1 MTVRMP
7 ETKRILVFSPYALW
21 RYHTVYEGVVAKAC
35 RERGADVR
43 YLSCDG
49 LPECDQHWFSKGGT
63 ARPADICQRCRAQAL
78 ANVGSVEFATQW
90 ISEFISVEERAAVDA
105 WVRHLEPQH
114 FIGARF
120 RGLPLGEWSL
130 SSMNSYFR
138 QFPPHLDSPS
148 VASVYRNYLVS
159 AALTAVALTTYLDR
173 NVVDGVILFNGR
185 QSITRVAMEICLARG
200 IRVLTHE
207 RGEYQRE
214 HLNARAN
221 AHCMSP
227 LPFQDFWK
235 EWGGVPLTR
244 GALEQARMWLVQRR
258 YGANLAWIPFSKSVG
273 GGSVRRQLNLDATKP
288 LLALFT
294 SSTDEVA
301 GDPLMQGPYGSQ
313 ADWVGDV
320 VDWVRTHT
328 EVELVIKVHPN
339 LGGNS
344 YIGAATQELAIYE
357 KMRPTLPP
365 NVRMVMPQD
374 NVSAYSLSDEADIG
388 LTFGSVIGLEM
399 AMLGKPVLLASRAFY
414 EHGSTF
420 HTVRSREQLPGL
432 LAKCLESH
440 DSREIQRDA
449 FRLAYYAMCVCEM
462 PFPAVKVL
470 SLYEARETFKDAAEL
485 QAGKDASLDRICR
498 FLMEG
503 KRLFDPP
510 SAADT
515 TRTTA
520 EENAYFARR
529 GGSRELFRE
538 PRYERWIRLR
548 AIGRSSKKFLER
560 LPFGAGER
568 ILKLSRPGWHS
579 MLDSLESGK
588 AAASHKV

>member
-1 MTVRMP
+1 MP
-7 ETKRILVFSPYALW
+7 ETKRILAFSPYALW
-21 RYHTVYEGVVAKAC
+21 KYHTVYEGVVAKAC

-49 LPECDQHWFSKGGT
+49 MPECDQHWFSKSGA
-63 ARPADICQRCRAQAL
+63 ARPADMCQRCRAQAL
-78 ANVGSVEFATQW
+78 VNVGSVEFPTQW
-90 ISEFISVEERAAVDA
+90 ISEFISVDERAEVQTWAQHLHPQEFIDA
-105 WVRHLEPQH
+105 K
-114 FIGARF
+114 F

-138 QFPPHLDSPS
+138 QFPPDLKSSS
-148 VASVYRNYLVS
+148 VASVYNNFLVS
-159 AALTAVALTTYLDR
+159 AALTAIALNNYLDQYP
-173 NVVDGVILFNGR
+173 VDALILFNGR

-227 LPFQDFWK
+227 LPFQAFWK
-235 EWGGVPLTR
+235 DWGGVALTR
-244 GALEQARMWLVQRR
+244 SALEQARMWLVQRR

-273 GGSVRRQLNLDATKP
+273 GGSVRRQLGLSPTKP

-301 GDPLMQGPYGSQ
+301 GDPLMQGPYTSQ
-313 ADWVGDV
+313 AEWVGDV
-320 VDWVRTHT
+320 VEWVRTHP

-344 YIGAATQELAIYE
+344 YIGAATHELAIYE
-357 KMRPTLPP
+357 QMRPTLPS
-365 NVRMVMPQD
+365 NVRMVMPED
-374 NVSAYSLSDEADIG
+374 NVSAYSLSDESDVG

-414 EHGSTF
+414 EQGATF
-420 HTVRSREQLPGL
+420 HTVKSREQLPGL
-432 LAKCLESH
+432 LEKSLEH
-440 DSREIQRDA
+440 RDAREIQRDA

-462 PFPAVKVL
+462 PFPQVKVV
-470 SLYEARETFKDAAEL
+470 SLYEAREVFEDTSVL
-485 QAGKDASLDRICR
+485 RVGKDASLDRICG

-503 KRLFDPP
+503 NRLFDPP
-510 SAADT
+510 SAADMA
-515 TRTTA
+515 RTTA
-520 EENAYFARR
+520 EEDAYFAQR
-529 GGSRELFRE
+529 GGSHELFRE

-548 AIGRSSKKFLER
+548 AIGRRSKSFLQR
-560 LPFGAGER
+560 LPFGTGER

-579 MLDSLESGK
+579 MLDSLESCD
-588 AAASHKV
+588 AAANHKL